1 LTKPIAAP
9 DEPGPLAGEQ
19 GVMHGINMNDLLIRK
34 YKPTDEQKV
43 IELWS
48 ECNLVFPW
56 NNPKRDIERKL
67 NDSPDLFFVGEL
79 DGEIVACCMSGYD
92 GHRGW
97 IYYLAVKP
105 ELQNQNIGSL
115 MIKHAEKQLEIL
127 GCPKINLMVRIGN
140 EGVFSFYQKIG
151 YVDDPVVV
159 LSKRLYEDDPYE

>member
-1 LTKPIAAP
+1 
-9 DEPGPLAGEQ
+9 
-19 GVMHGINMNDLLIRK
+19 MHAINMNDLLIRK

-43 IELWS
+43 IDLWS

-79 DGEIVACCMSGYD
+79 DGEILACCMSGYD

-105 ELQNQNIGSL
+105 E
-115 MIKHAEKQLEIL
+115 HAEIKLESL
-127 GCPKINLMVRIGN
+127 GCPKINLMVRIAN

-151 YVDDPVVV
+151 YMDDPVAV

>member
-1 LTKPIAAP
+1 MVAPHCWRQLT
-9 DEPGPLAGEQ
+9 PL
-19 GVMHGINMNDLLIRK
+19 VMHGINMNDLLIRK

-43 IELWS
+43 IDLWS

-105 ELQNQNIGSL
+105 ELRNQNIGSL
-115 MIKHAEKQLEIL
+115 MIKHAEKKLESL